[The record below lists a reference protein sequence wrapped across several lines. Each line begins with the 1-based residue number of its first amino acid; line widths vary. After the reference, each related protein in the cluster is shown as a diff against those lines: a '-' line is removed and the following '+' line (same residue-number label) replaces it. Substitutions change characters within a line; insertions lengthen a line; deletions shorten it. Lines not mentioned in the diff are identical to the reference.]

1 MKNFWVSAYSPL
13 RDNVLFVRSCGHC
26 CVDSSHREKVRRVD
40 YANFY
45 WCVEGSGYFKFKDKY
60 CKIQPEDVWYMPYD
74 SWHDFYP
81 GKEGFHYYWLSFEGK
96 GWPMIEQML
105 KLVHGKK
112 FCGTAPNELFRQILA
127 GLRHLTPERRLEIMG
142 IAFQILF
149 QIASA
154 PTLSSE
160 HEKNIALEAK
170 ELMEREFTNPSFNV
184 NRLAELLTV
193 HRVTLCREFKK
204 AFRISPGAYLK
215 GCRLRKA
222 VEMLSQHRYTIK
234 EIAFSCGFSSQE
246 YFATVFHSEFGH
258 TPSTF

>member
-13 RDNVLFVRSCGHC
+13 RDSVLFVRSCGHC
-26 CVDSSHREKVRRVD
+26 CVDSSHREKIRQIN

-45 WCVEGSGYFKFKDKY
+45 WCVAGSGYFKFEDKY
-60 CKIQPEDVWYMPYD
+60 CRIQPGDVWYMPCS

-81 GKEGFHYYWLSFEGK
+81 GDEGFHYYWLAFEGEI
-96 GWPMIEQML
+96 WSVLEQML
-105 KLVHGKK
+105 KLVPGKK
-112 FCGTAPNELFRQILA
+112 FCGSAPDELFRQVIT

-142 IAFQILF
+142 LAFQILF

-154 PTLSSE
+154 PTRRSSQ
-160 HEKNIALEAK
+160 EKNVAIEAR
-170 ELMEREFTNPSFNV
+170 ELMEREFTDPAFNV
-184 NRLAELLTV
+184 NCLAELLAV

-204 AFRISPGAYLK
+204 TFRISPSAYLK

-222 VEMLSQHRYTIK
+222 VEMLSHHRYTIK

-258 TPSTF
+258 SPSSF